1 MDVNQYMEQSLEL
14 QRRTAEALEALVKAG
29 FQQVNVAH
37 HSCGKTVGGSQ
48 VKHPETEVKDK
59 QAEKKEEAKAETK
72 QAEKKEEAKA
82 ETKKK
87 RATADDARKALKA
100 YAAVEGNDA
109 AMELLTSWAPR
120 PCPASPS
127 PARTRTTSCSSSS
140 TSARAS
146 DMADTPNMKMPPRR
160 RAAGPVV
167 QGPAATHRLPGAA
180 HRRRPGGPG
189 LLGP

>member
-59 QAEKKEEAKAETK
+59 QAEKKAEAKAETK

-109 AMELLTSWAPR
+109 AMELLTSLGAPSVSGL
-120 PCPASPS
+120 AE
-127 PARTRTTSCSSSS
+127 SS
-140 TSARAS
+140 T
-146 DMADTPNMKMPPRR
+146 DEDDKLQQLIDKC
-160 RAAGPVV
+160 AGK
-167 QGPAATHRLPGAA
+167 
-180 HRRRPGGPG
+180 
-189 LLGP
+189 

>member
-48 VKHPETEVKDK
+48 VKYPETEKKEEAKAETK

-72 QAEKKEEAKA
+72 QAEKKEEAKAEKKEEAKAEKKEEAKAEAKA

-109 AMELLTSWAPR
+109 AMELLTSLGAPSVSGL
-120 PCPASPS
+120 AE
-127 PARTRTTSCSSSS
+127 SS
-140 TSARAS
+140 T
-146 DMADTPNMKMPPRR
+146 DEDDKLQQLIDKC
-160 RAAGPVV
+160 AGK
-167 QGPAATHRLPGAA
+167 
-180 HRRRPGGPG
+180 
-189 LLGP
+189 

>member
-37 HSCGKTVGGSQ
+37 HSCGKTTGGSQ
-48 VKHPETEVKDK
+48 VKHPETEVKDTPAETKQADTK

-72 QAEKKEEAKA
+72 QAEKKEEAKAETKQA

-109 AMELLTSWAPR
+109 AMELLTSLGAPSVSGLAE
-120 PCPASPS
+120 AS
-127 PARTRTTSCSSSS
+127 TDEDDKLQQLIDKC
-140 TSARAS
+140 
-146 DMADTPNMKMPPRR
+146 
-160 RAAGPVV
+160 AGK
-167 QGPAATHRLPGAA
+167 
-180 HRRRPGGPG
+180 
-189 LLGP
+189 

>member
-37 HSCGKTVGGSQ
+37 HSCGKTTGGSQ
-48 VKHPETEVKDK
+48 VKHPETEVKDTPAETKQADTK

-72 QAEKKEEAKA
+72 QA

-109 AMELLTSWAPR
+109 AMELLTSLGAPSVSGL
-120 PCPASPS
+120 AE
-127 PARTRTTSCSSSS
+127 SS
-140 TSARAS
+140 T
-146 DMADTPNMKMPPRR
+146 DEDDKLQQLIDKC
-160 RAAGPVV
+160 AGK
-167 QGPAATHRLPGAA
+167 
-180 HRRRPGGPG
+180 
-189 LLGP
+189 